1 MIENENAPI
10 QNTSGEG
17 ENKQKNKNAKK
28 AYIILFLA
36 IFLFCAV
43 CALLQLTNSV
53 SATIMINSVLSS
65 SGQNPDG
72 TPFSIMELF
81 SDAVM
86 ERAVQ
91 RLNGKLTAQELR
103 NHLTVSDAMTS
114 KSFAQLEQSIFNG
127 EDANTYFPT
136 EYLLTYSTV
145 SEQIQSEGFFAQCKS
160 VLRSFFLPSKSQIL
174 RAVLQSYEEYYGET
188 YLEYDSIVNID
199 WSVVDLMD
207 YYNRFEYVN
216 GVVQR
221 LSRFLQY
228 KNDQN
233 ILQKNTSVDVGY
245 YDLLVELSRGPMKN
259 IDNYQAYILQY
270 GVAIDKENLLRQL
283 AYMQEL
289 SEEENARK
297 KQEYEVLKEAL
308 DLYDAT
314 TTKVVFIPALDGND
328 EFYMNRTKVGLDYLS
343 EKADAAKLQA
353 DSAAHAAKQ
362 YAYVQTCFGDEYIIE
377 EDGTK
382 RQIRNT
388 PVQQAYA
395 DELYKR
401 LKEDIQRLL
410 TELKDLNEEG
420 KTVNRGYLYMS
431 EPFANVSIVGV
442 ALSAAKRMVLL
453 CMAAYVGIYVVTTVR
468 AGKQKKTQGV
478 EQ

>member
-10 QNTSGEG
+10 QNTPGEG

-28 AYIILFLA
+28 VYIILFLA

-145 SEQIQSEGFFAQCKS
+145 SEQIQSEGFFTQCKS

-233 ILQKNTSVDVGY
+233 ILQKNTSVYVGY

-259 IDNYQAYILQY
+259 IDNYQAYILQ
-270 GVAIDKENLLRQL
+270 
-283 AYMQEL
+283 
-289 SEEENARK
+289 
-297 KQEYEVLKEAL
+297 
-308 DLYDAT
+308 
-314 TTKVVFIPALDGND
+314 
-328 EFYMNRTKVGLDYLS
+328 
-343 EKADAAKLQA
+343 
-353 DSAAHAAKQ
+353 
-362 YAYVQTCFGDEYIIE
+362 
-377 EDGTK
+377 
-382 RQIRNT
+382 
-388 PVQQAYA
+388 
-395 DELYKR
+395 
-401 LKEDIQRLL
+401 
-410 TELKDLNEEG
+410 
-420 KTVNRGYLYMS
+420 
-431 EPFANVSIVGV
+431 
-442 ALSAAKRMVLL
+442 
-453 CMAAYVGIYVVTTVR
+453 
-468 AGKQKKTQGV
+468 
-478 EQ
+478 